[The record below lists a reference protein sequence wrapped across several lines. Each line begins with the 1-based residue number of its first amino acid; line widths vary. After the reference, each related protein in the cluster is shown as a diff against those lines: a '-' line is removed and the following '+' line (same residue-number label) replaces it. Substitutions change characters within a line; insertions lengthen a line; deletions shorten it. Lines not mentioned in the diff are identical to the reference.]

1 MISPRH
7 SQHVICTGFLFL
19 LSLSLLI
26 ASSSAA
32 AASPDPAAVRHGYEY
47 YQIGNLKTSTPGHTE
62 AALML
67 MGGGKWPHKAFAW
80 FAAKGG
86 HGHFVILRASGE
98 DDMQRELYTEVGGVA
113 SVQTLVFHNREA
125 ASDPQVLEIV
135 RHADGIFIAGGDQSN
150 YVNFW
155 KGTPLN
161 VALNQHVEHGKPI
174 GGTSAGLAILGA
186 YAYGAMDGG
195 SITSKEAMRDPLGKA
210 MTLVGDF
217 MHLPNMQ
224 RVITDT
230 HFHVRDRL
238 GRLISFVANLRHAGH
253 ADVVGLGVDQDAA
266 LCVDGHGI
274 GRLFTINNGF
284 AWLVQPKGAPDRIE
298 AGKPLDYLGT
308 RITGVGTQSRIDLDD
323 FKVSR
328 PVFEAIADVRDG
340 ELTVRGEHAPV
351 LVIHGGAG
359 VERASMTPQIEAG
372 ARAALELA
380 LRKGYAELK
389 AGKAATDAVTA
400 AITVLEDDPLFNA
413 GKGAV
418 FTHDGK
424 NELDASIMDGSTL
437 AAGAVAGVHRV
448 KNPILLAR
456 AVMDH
461 SPHVMMVGNGAQ
473 TFATEQG
480 FKLVDPS
487 YFRTERR
494 WQELQ
499 KALKDDADG
508 VSLTERL
515 MALKHFGTVGALA
528 RDSEGRLAAA
538 TSTGGMTDKRYGRVG
553 DSPII
558 GAGTYADESCAV
570 SGTGWGEYYIRVSAA
585 REICMRMADLHES
598 AEQAG
603 KAVIN
608 DEIPQMGGDGGAI
621 ILGADGGVAMPFNT
635 EGMYRGWIGADGVPH
650 VAIYDNDPLALPG
663 PMR

>member
-1 MISPRH
+1 M
-7 SQHVICTGFLFL
+7 
-19 LSLSLLI
+19 
-26 ASSSAA
+26 
-32 AASPDPAAVRHGYEY
+32 
-47 YQIGNLKTSTPGHTE
+47 
-62 AALML
+62 
-67 MGGGKWPHKAFAW
+67 
-80 FAAKGG
+80 
-86 HGHFVILRASGE
+86 
-98 DDMQRELYTEVGGVA
+98 
-113 SVQTLVFHNREA
+113 
-125 ASDPQVLEIV
+125 
-135 RHADGIFIAGGDQSN
+135 
-150 YVNFW
+150 
-155 KGTPLN
+155 
-161 VALNQHVEHGKPI
+161 
-174 GGTSAGLAILGA
+174 
-186 YAYGAMDGG
+186 
-195 SITSKEAMRDPLGKA
+195 
-210 MTLVGDF
+210 
-217 MHLPNMQ
+217 
-224 RVITDT
+224 
-230 HFHVRDRL
+230 
-238 GRLISFVANLRHAGH
+238 
-253 ADVVGLGVDQDAA
+253 
-266 LCVDGHGI
+266 
-274 GRLFTINNGF
+274 
-284 AWLVQPKGAPDRIE
+284 
-298 AGKPLDYLGT
+298 
-308 RITGVGTQSRIDLDD
+308 
-323 FKVSR
+323 
-328 PVFEAIADVRDG
+328 FEAIADVRDG